1 MSKYKVRHKGIAEKK
16 EGQDS
21 LIQPKVFWLRRHGLG
36 IFISLFL
43 VMATLVVYWQV
54 RSNGF
59 VIIDD
64 DVYVTDNPYV
74 QGGVTLKGLVWA
86 LTTRHASYWH
96 PLTWLS
102 HMLDCEIYGLNP
114 AGHHLT
120 NLLFHILN
128 TLLLF
133 LVLKQMTGALW
144 KTSFVAALFA
154 LHPLHVESV
163 AWVAERKDVLSA
175 FFWILTMWTYFH
187 YIQRPRLDRYLS
199 VLLSFVLGLL
209 SKPMLVTLPF
219 VLLLLD
225 YWPLGRFQ
233 FGGSKGNRKS
243 YTRKSMNPSG
253 QKSSVR
259 SLVLEK
265 IPFFALAAVSSFLT
279 FFVAQSGGAIG
290 STELY
295 PLDIRLANALVS
307 YASYIGKMIW
317 PHHLAVIYPYPETF
331 PMWQVVGAGLLLVCI
346 SILVIRFARRYPYL
360 AVGWLWYLGTLV
372 PVIGLVQVGV
382 QAMADRFTY
391 IPLIGLFI
399 MIAMGVPDI
408 LGKWH
413 YQRIVLVISVGLVL
427 STFMVATRLQIKH
440 WRNSITLFE
449 HTLEVTSNNFLVH
462 NNLGVVLAS
471 QGRNEEAIVHYNEA
485 LRIDPYYARA
495 HSNLGLAL
503 ARQGR
508 NEEAINHYA
517 QALRLAPNDAEVH
530 NNLGVV
536 LVRLGKIEVA
546 LPHFAEA
553 LRIKPDYAEV
563 YFNLGN
569 SLSEQ
574 GRIEEAIAYY
584 IKGLWIKPDFA
595 GIHYNLGNALVHQ
608 GRVREAID
616 HYTKA
621 LQIKPDFA
629 EGHFN
634 LGLAYLMVG
643 NRMSAL
649 EEYKFLKN
657 VNPNLANNLLQ
668 RILK

>member
-1 MSKYKVRHKGIAEKK
+1 
-16 EGQDS
+16 
-21 LIQPKVFWLRRHGLG
+21 
-36 IFISLFL
+36 
-43 VMATLVVYWQV
+43 
-54 RSNGF
+54 
-59 VIIDD
+59 
-64 DVYVTDNPYV
+64 
-74 QGGVTLKGLVWA
+74 
-86 LTTRHASYWH
+86 
-96 PLTWLS
+96 
-102 HMLDCEIYGLNP
+102 
-114 AGHHLT
+114 
-120 NLLFHILN
+120 
-128 TLLLF
+128 
-133 LVLKQMTGALW
+133 
-144 KTSFVAALFA
+144 
-154 LHPLHVESV
+154 
-163 AWVAERKDVLSA
+163 
-175 FFWILTMWTYFH
+175 MWTYFH